1 MPEFN
6 RRRFLLTVTAAGAAT
21 AAISSAWFFP
31 KPNDG
36 VRTSRFLRFGQ
47 YHRDLRFQLSKFYSA
62 KSLAEKRVLQL
73 NLETHKWE
81 TIDVSSAPHVVE
93 THPTES
99 RYSLAA
105 TQKADTISVVDW
117 EQRAQTFEH
126 LLADGHFFYGHGVF
140 AEDGS
145 SIFASTYHATKPASI
160 MQFSFPELRLVRKF
174 DLPYGL
180 SHELLTLDSNYLLL
194 GISGLN
200 QKKGPGFG
208 VLELKTSKFF
218 LFPIEDVKRPQ
229 ISAITHLEKLSS
241 GFVGTYNEIEGDVR
255 RPTGLASLIGD
266 RVGFDLTPEV
276 SKLDFEILS
285 LAFDTNKQQIWATVP
300 MADKIIICEESSQ
313 KILEEITAEQL
324 RMLAGSRVTAESDLR
339 PLGLAHDSARGLTY
353 VVTAEVV
360 LVLETANRNVSKII
374 LKPHVGYSAHARL
387 A

>member
-21 AAISSAWFFP
+21 AAISSAWFFS
-31 KPNDG
+31 KPHG
-36 VRTSRFLRFGQ
+36 GSRTSRFLRFGQ
-47 YHRDLRFQLSKFYSA
+47 YHRDPRFQLSKFYSA

-81 TIDVSSAPHVVE
+81 TIDVSSSPHVVE

-117 EQRAQTFEH
+117 EQRTQTFEH
-126 LLADGHFFYGHGVF
+126 ILADGHFFYGHGVF

-218 LFPIEDVKRPQ
+218 LFPIEDVKRPL
-229 ISAITHLEKLSS
+229 ISATTHLEKLSS

-255 RPTGLASLIGD
+255 RPSGLASLIGD

-300 MADKIIICEESSQ
+300 MADKIII
-313 KILEEITAEQL
+313 
-324 RMLAGSRVTAESDLR
+324 
-339 PLGLAHDSARGLTY
+339 Y
-353 VVTAEVV
+353 
-360 LVLETANRNVSKII
+360 
-374 LKPHVGYSAHARL
+374 
-387 A
+387 